1 MKVVTLVMPLFTQ
14 KVLHASDQ
22 NLADLLL
29 IMSTKVAH
37 DTQRFLIVV

>member
-14 KVLHASDQ
+14 EVLHASDP

-29 IMSTKVAH
+29 IMSTKVA
-37 DTQRFLIVV
+37 Q